1 MNPILDWL
9 SGGDLR
15 SDGMANE
22 VADLVLKNPGLFDEV
37 IMGLDETNDVIRGR
51 TTDALEKIARVK
63 PDLLV
68 EHLPKLLQVTTEDT
82 VPMVK
87 MHLAMILGHLAL
99 YKEHAESLTE
109 CLLNLLEDDSV
120 FTRSWA
126 IVSLCIFA
134 RKYPHLQPQI
144 VDCIAAYGR
153 DNSIAIR
160 TRVQKALELLT
171 NEGAPF
177 PKGWI
182 KSVHLMGL

>member
-9 SGGDLR
+9 SGEDLR

-22 VADLVLKNPGLFDEV
+22 VADVVLKNPSLFDEV
-37 IMGLDETNDVIRGR
+37 MMCLDETNDVIRGR
-51 TTDALEKIARVK
+51 TADALEKIARVK

-68 EHLPKLLQVTTEDT
+68 EHLPKLLQVAGEDT

-87 MHLAMILGHLAL
+87 MHLAMIMGHLAI
-99 YKEHAESLTE
+99 YQERVDSLTKS
-109 CLLNLLEDDSV
+109 LFNLLEDESV

-134 RKYPHLQPQI
+134 RKFPHLQPQI
-144 VDCIAAYGR
+144 VDCIAAYGQ
-153 DNSIAIR
+153 DDSIAIR
-160 TRVQKALELLT
+160 TRVRKALELVT
-171 NEGAPF
+171 SEGAPF

-182 KSVHLMGL
+182 KSEHLKGL

>member
-1 MNPILDWL
+1 MNPVLDWL

-22 VADLVLKNPGLFDEV
+22 VVDVVLKNPALFDEV

-51 TTDALEKIARVK
+51 TADALEKIARVR

-68 EHLPKLLQVTTEDT
+68 GHLPKLLRVTAEDA

-87 MHLAMILGHLAL
+87 MHLAMIMGHLAI
-99 YKEHAESLTE
+99 YQEHVESLAE
-109 CLLNLLEDDSV
+109 CLFNLLEDESV

-144 VDCIAAYGR
+144 VDYIAAYR
-153 DNSIAIR
+153 QDHSIAIR
-160 TRVQKALELLT
+160 TRVRKAMELLT

-182 KSVHLMGL
+182 KSECIKGL